1 MIVQEKVPGGK
12 MIAAD
17 FDIAEGRISRIKI
30 TGDFFLHPEDT
41 LIKIE
46 EALIGETLDNVE
58 SKVTKILSDNNAKL
72 IGVEPKD
79 IQIMLKKVIAL

>member
-1 MIVQEKVPGGK
+1 MYIQEKVPGGK
-12 MIAAD
+12 MICAD
-17 FDIAEGRISRIKI
+17 FDVAEGRISRIKI
-30 TGDFFLHPEDT
+30 TGDFFLHPEDK

-58 SKVTKILSDNNAKL
+58 GKVAKVLSENDAKL

-79 IQIMLKKVIAL
+79 IQALLKKAVA